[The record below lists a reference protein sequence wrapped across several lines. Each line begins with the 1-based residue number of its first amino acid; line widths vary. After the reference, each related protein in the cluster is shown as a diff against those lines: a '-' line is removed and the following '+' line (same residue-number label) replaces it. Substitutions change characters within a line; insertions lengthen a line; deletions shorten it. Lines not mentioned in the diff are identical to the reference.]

1 MLRGLFLVLLV
12 SLSVAEIRVYRQV
25 SDVAAKQN
33 GRIEKSSRNDNL
45 FEFTYDVDLARNI
58 VTRTKIRR
66 LDQESAVA
74 DATRYKI
81 MSERN
86 VISSKAGTGG
96 PAIIAVE
103 ENGSEIIQLGDD
115 FAFTSRTSDFSQ
127 MITGVY
133 KRI

>member
-1 MLRGLFLVLLV
+1 MRIILLVVLLSF
-12 SLSVAEIRVYRQV
+12 SLAEVRVYRQV

-33 GRIEKSSRNDNL
+33 GAIERSSRNSNL
-45 FEFTYDVDLARNI
+45 FEFTYDINRDQGT

-66 LDQESAVA
+66 LDQTGSVD

-81 MSERN
+81 MSEHTL
-86 VISSKAGTGG
+86 IKSSAGAGG
-96 PAIIAVE
+96 QAIVAVE
-103 ENGSEIIQLGDD
+103 ENGSEIIQLGED

-133 KRI
+133 KRQ